1 MQPRHDGQF
10 PHVLKPPRS
19 RGRKLYKPCVD
30 ERTLPN
36 LLPVHD
42 ISQQFLLTLGSPKI
56 MIYSP
61 NRIVTVNSSLLSA
74 KFMI

>member
-1 MQPRHDGQF
+1 MTGNSRMF
-10 PHVLKPPRS
+10 SSPRS
-19 RGRKLYKPCVD
+19 RGRKLYKPCVA

-42 ISQQFLLTLGSPKI
+42 ISQQFLLTLGSKKI